1 MLSLA
6 MKDMNAIWQKLPVIQ
21 NAWLHMF
28 STGLIVLDHSSRT
41 SLMYGITRQTSDA
54 LQIGA
59 SLLHRMGKAQL
70 MVLVVKYSEVYGVMY
85 SREM

>member
-1 MLSLA
+1 

-41 SLMYGITRQTSDA
+41 SLTLLMYGITRQTSDA